1 MTTDNTKDS
10 PGTPFGIPGAGNL
23 HEVMDSMQKAW
34 GFNSATPMTP
44 TLDIDEIDRRLQDLN
59 TISQWLS
66 LNQNM
71 LQSTIQTLQ
80 VQRATLAAIQSFGS
94 AAESKGDAEAV
105 SPMDVMQAFTKMFA
119 PAQSA
124 PTAGASTSGG
134 ATGKP
139 STGAS
144 GATSASSPTG
154 ASGGNAKPGAEPAA
168 AADPQ
173 QWWAMLQNQFAQ
185 LTNAALSAQKAAT
198 QAASPKNAA
207 SSKTAKPKSSRK
219 PTKSKSS

>member
-1 MTTDNTKDS
+1 MTTDPKDS
-10 PGTPFGIPGAGNL
+10 PASPFGMPGAGNL

-34 GFNSATPMTP
+34 GFNAATPMTP
-44 TLDIDEIDRRLQDLN
+44 TLDIDEIDRRLQDLS

-94 AAESKGDAEAV
+94 AAKAKEAGDDDSDQASSV
-105 SPMDVMQAFTKMFA
+105 SPADVMQAFTKMFS
-119 PAQSA
+119 PPQSA
-124 PTAGASTSGG
+124 TNQASSARSSAPGGTDSPSANSSSGAAS
-134 ATGKP
+134 P
-139 STGAS
+139 AS
-144 GATSASSPTG
+144 GAH
-154 ASGGNAKPGAEPAA
+154 A

-185 LTNAALSAQKAAT
+185 VTNAALETQKAAT
-198 QAASPKNAA
+198 RAATKKPASTKTAA
-207 SSKTAKPKSSRK
+207 KKATRKPAKPKSS
-219 PTKSKSS
+219 

>member
-1 MTTDNTKDS
+1 MTTDSKDS
-10 PGTPFGIPGAGNL
+10 SASPFGIPGAGNV

-34 GFNSATPMTP
+34 GFNSATPMAP

-80 VQRATLAAIQSFGS
+80 VQRATLAAIRSFGS
-94 AAESKGDAEAV
+94 AAENKGDGQTV
-105 SPMDVMQAFTKMFA
+105 SPVDVMQAFTKMFSPPQGTVADAADA
-119 PAQSA
+119 PSA
-124 PTAGASTSGG
+124 TPASPGNTGG
-134 ATGKP
+134 P
-139 STGAS
+139 S
-144 GATSASSPTG
+144 GATSAT
-154 ASGGNAKPGAEPAA
+154 PGAQA

-185 LTNAALSAQKAAT
+185 VTNGALETQKAAT
-198 QAASPKNAA
+198 RAASKKPADRKTTPKKATR
-207 SSKTAKPKSSRK
+207 KPAKPKSS
-219 PTKSKSS
+219 

>member
-1 MTTDNTKDS
+1 MTTDSKDS
-10 PGTPFGIPGAGNL
+10 PASPFGMPGAGNL

-94 AAESKGDAEAV
+94 AAKETDDDNTGAGQSV
-105 SPMDVMQAFTKMFA
+105 SPADVMQAFTKMFSQPQSTTNEA
-119 PAQSA
+119 PPAS
-124 PTAGASTSGG
+124 PPSPGGTGNPSGTASPGASAHS
-134 ATGKP
+134 
-139 STGAS
+139 
-144 GATSASSPTG
+144 
-154 ASGGNAKPGAEPAA
+154 

-185 LTNAALSAQKAAT
+185 VTNAALETQKAAT
-198 QAASPKNAA
+198 RAATKKPAGA
-207 SSKTAKPKSSRK
+207 KTATKKATRKPAKPKSS
-219 PTKSKSS
+219 

>member
-1 MTTDNTKDS
+1 MTTDDTKDP
-10 PGTPFGIPGAGNL
+10 PGTPFGIPGAGSL

-34 GFNSATPMTP
+34 GFNSTTPMTP

-94 AAESKGDAEAV
+94 AAESKGDAESV

-119 PAQSA
+119 PAQGS
-124 PTAGASTSGG
+124 PKAGADASGSTES
-134 ATGKP
+134 KP
-139 STGAS
+139 STGAAGTTAAGAGMGDS
-144 GATSASSPTG
+144 GATPSAG
-154 ASGGNAKPGAEPAA
+154 PAA

-185 LTNAALSAQKAAT
+185 VTSAALNAQKAAA
-198 QAASPKNAA
+198 QAATPQNAA
-207 SSKTAKPKSSRK
+207 SNKTAKPKTSRK